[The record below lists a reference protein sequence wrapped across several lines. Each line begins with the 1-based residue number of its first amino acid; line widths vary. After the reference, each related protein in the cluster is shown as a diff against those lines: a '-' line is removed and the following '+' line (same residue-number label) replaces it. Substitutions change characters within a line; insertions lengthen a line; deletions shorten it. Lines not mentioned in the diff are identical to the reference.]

1 MNEKLFKDDVFSPIF
16 FKKLVKKWKP
26 RKNAK
31 GFTYMLELSEYSN
44 VVLENNLDIIRSY
57 REQEISQSVNTKM
70 PWSSIHIQLITFFI
84 TFIIAYFSIIIPA
97 YKDLIGQT
105 VNNYMQLGIVEL
117 TQEIKDH
124 EKFKMLKETLP
135 TVQKVQNEVVEK
147 LSVFMAYGVFIYIV
161 LFSVMCVLVKYFDY
175 QRDQLIFGYLIL
187 EKEIKIKLSE
197 GGMTEQENLK

>member
-1 MNEKLFKDDVFSPIF
+1 M
-16 FKKLVKKWKP
+16 
-26 RKNAK
+26 
-31 GFTYMLELSEYSN
+31 SEYSN
-44 VVLENNLDIIRSY
+44 DVLKSNLDIIRSY

-97 YKDLIGQT
+97 YRDLVGQT
-105 VNNYMQLGIVEL
+105 VDNYMQLVIVEL

-124 EKFKMLKETLP
+124 DKFKILKETLP
-135 TVQKVQNEVVEK
+135 TVQKDQNEVVEK
-147 LSVFMAYGVFIYIV
+147 LSDFMAYGVFIYVI
-161 LFSVMCVLVKYFDY
+161 LFFVMCVLVKYSDY

-197 GGMTEQENLK
+197 GGMTEQENSK